1 MTDGGIRRR
10 LVADTAWYGVSA
22 AIAKALALL
31 TVPIL
36 TRTLGPDGYGLVDL
50 ATSTAALLTL
60 VTLLSADI
68 PATRL
73 HALADEHGGALT
85 TLSSYV
91 WAVGVAS
98 VVATGLLLPA
108 SALLAEGAWDAPE
121 ATTLAVLALLLVPVS
136 AVQMALT
143 QTHRI
148 RSRPRTFALLSFVDL
163 GAQLGLAVLLVL
175 LGWGPAGVV
184 IGFIAGSA
192 VGLAAAAAAS
202 LDLLRTP
209 PDRALALSIGWRG
222 APFLPYVVAFVLADW
237 AVRALLA
244 NAIGIPAVASFG
256 VALRVASVM
265 TLVGAAFSLAWGPV
279 GLARERGP
287 QTSRLFARAL
297 VAYGAASVAAALA
310 LAAVGPELTR
320 LVAGPGYEAAAV
332 LLPGLALAAA
342 LAGTEYV
349 LVIAAGISN
358 RGGRVAV
365 AATAGAVIQ
374 VAATLVAIP
383 AFGIAAVG
391 PAAVLGRLTSFAIL
405 IVGVRSDV
413 AYRTPLIV
421 GGGALALVAAL
432 LLQLRLG
439 SNADAAWVRWLAA
452 AAIAGIGGA
461 VTLGVLSSP
470 RAAK

>member
-1 MTDGGIRRR
+1 MTDGGIDRR
-10 LVADTAWYGVSA
+10 LVADTAWYGASA

-31 TVPIL
+31 SVPVL

-73 HALADEHGGALT
+73 YSLDDRRDALR

-91 WAVGVAS
+91 WAVTVAS
-98 VVATGLLLPA
+98 LVLTALLLPLSGVIA
-108 SALLAEGAWDAPE
+108 ATAWDASG

-148 RSRPRTFALLSFVDL
+148 RSRPRTFAALSFIDL

-175 LGWGPAGVV
+175 FGLGPAGVV
-184 IGFIAGSA
+184 IGFIVGS
-192 VGLAAAAAAS
+192 VIGLVAAAVAS
-202 LDLLRTP
+202 VDVLRT
-209 PDRALALSIGWRG
+209 RADWGVAVSIGARG
-222 APFLPYVVAFVLADW
+222 APFLPYAVAFVVADW
-237 AVRALLA
+237 LVRASLA
-244 NAIGIPAVASFG
+244 NVIGVAAVASFG

-279 GLARERGP
+279 GLARERGT

-297 VAYGAASVAAALA
+297 VAYGAASAAAALA
-310 LAAVGPELTR
+310 LAAVGPELIR
-320 LVAGPGYEAAAV
+320 LVAGEGYDAAAV

-349 LVIAAGISN
+349 LVVAAGISN

-365 AATAGAVIQ
+365 AATAGAAVQ
-374 VAATLVAIP
+374 VLLTLVALP
-383 AFGIAAVG
+383 AFGVAAVG
-391 PAAVLGRLTSFAIL
+391 PAAVLGRLTSFGIL
-405 IVGVRSDV
+405 LAAVRSDV
-413 AYRTPLIV
+413 AYRPALV
-421 GGGALALVAAL
+421 ALGGALAVAAAL
-432 LLQLRLG
+432 VLQLRLG
-439 SNADAAWVRWLAA
+439 SSADAAWVRWLVAA
-452 AAIAGIGGA
+452 GIAAIGGLLA
-461 VTLGVLSSP
+461 VGMLSPS